1 MWIEVHGGVVDVV
14 DVVDVVGE
22 VRGAGRDVGSPSRH
36 SVGWRAGLGV
46 GLIALLGACPAGEG
60 EGETDAS
67 ATASTGSTATATATA
82 TASTGSTGG
91 ETTDTSGGD
100 SETTTATA
108 TASTGS
114 TTTTTGSTTDDTT
127 TSGST
132 TGDAIDPRYEALVTY
147 APRVWMDVGEKYFPS
162 SVEFAFPEMT
172 RFTDDEGK
180 RWIRSTEPLGSPSD
194 TLPFFGGELDNAPV
208 YAFYAD
214 KGMDVVDLVYFFWYP
229 YNRGKEVVDTIW
241 GNHVG
246 DWEHITVRLLRGE
259 DDVLTPSQVYL
270 SAHSFGGVYEWSEVE
285 RFEDTHP
292 VVYSA
297 EGSHG
302 VWSTPGDHVYMSIG
316 EEVLGVC
323 VTLVCTD
330 LTDITSAGTA
340 WDTWENV
347 AGFDFVEQEGLDG
360 ESWPVWMSEDFT
372 APGEAPAEVP
382 GGGPIYRWG
391 NVEDCSTIGVDI
403 SDLIGVCRLEDGP
416 TGPISKNVWGPD
428 LQ

>member
-1 MWIEVHGGVVDVV
+1 MRTKLLRGVGDVYGG
-14 DVVDVVGE
+14 E
-22 VRGAGRDVGSPSRH
+22 GREARDLPLLSIGR
-36 SVGWRAGLGV
+36 RAGLGAGV
-46 GLIALLGACPAGEG
+46 LLLLGGCPAGEA
-60 EGETDAS
+60 EGETE
-67 ATASTGSTATATATA
+67 ATATATA
-82 TASTGSTGG
+82 TASETASATATATTGSTGE
-91 ETTDTSGGD
+91 ETTETSGGAD
-100 SETTTATA
+100 TTTSTTTATTTA
-108 TASTGS
+108 TSA
-114 TTTTTGSTTDDTT
+114 TTTGSTTDETG

-132 TGDAIDPRYEALVTY
+132 TSDVVDPRYEALVTY

-172 RFTDDEGK
+172 RFTDGEGK
-180 RWIRSTEPLGSPSD
+180 HWVRSTEALGSPSD
-194 TLPFFGGELDNAPV
+194 TLPFFGGDLDNAPV

-246 DWEHITVRLLRGE
+246 DWEHITVRLLRG
-259 DDVLTPSQVYL
+259 DDEVLTPSQIYL
-270 SAHSFGGVYEWSEVE
+270 SAHSFGGIYEWGEVE
-285 RFEDTHP
+285 LFEDTHP

-340 WDTWENV
+340 WDTWERV
-347 AGFDFVEQEGLDG
+347 AGFDFVEKEGLEG
-360 ESWPVWMSEDFT
+360 ESWPVWMSDDFT
-372 APGEAPAEVP
+372 DPGEAPAEVP
-382 GGGPIYRWG
+382 GGGPIFRWG
-391 NVEDCSTIGVDI
+391 NVEDCSTLGVDI